1 MDKFTRIYS
10 AILAALVVVVS
21 FWVLYES
28 PGVSTLNGLLSDNAE
43 VAAYPYRFRVLE
55 LEDGV
60 ATMST
65 PRSADFPA
73 HRALIILYPELR
85 NQPPDSPAML
95 DAQQEM
101 ARVQGVARGIVVGS
115 GDVDRVVWKLDE
127 NWLRAQGIDPG
138 LL

>member
-10 AILAALVVVVS
+10 AILVAGVVVVS

-28 PGVSTLNGLLSDNAE
+28 PDVSRLNGLLSENAAL
-43 VAAYPYRFRVLE
+43 AAYPYRFRVLG

-73 HRALIILYPELR
+73 HRALAILHPALR

-95 DAQQEM
+95 DAQREM
-101 ARVQGVARGIVVGS
+101 ARMQGIARGIVAGS

-138 LL
+138 RL

>member
-10 AILAALVVVVS
+10 AILAAVVVAVS

-28 PGVSTLNGLLSDNAE
+28 PGVSKLNGLLSKNTELVD
-43 VAAYPYRFRVLE
+43 YPYRFRVLE
-55 LEDGV
+55 LQDGV

-73 HRALIILYPELR
+73 HRALVILYPALR
-85 NQPPDSPAML
+85 NERPDSPAML

-101 ARVQGVARGIVVGS
+101 ARMQGTARSIVAGS
-115 GDVDRVVWKLDE
+115 SDVDRVVWKLDE
-127 NWLRAQGIDPG
+127 NWLRARGVDPDHP
-138 LL
+138 